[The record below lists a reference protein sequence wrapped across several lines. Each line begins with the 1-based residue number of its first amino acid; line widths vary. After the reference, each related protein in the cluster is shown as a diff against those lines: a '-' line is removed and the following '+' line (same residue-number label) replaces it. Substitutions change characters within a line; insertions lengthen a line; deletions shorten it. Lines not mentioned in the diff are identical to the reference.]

1 MLFKDKGSKMIDKL
15 ENYVINKNTTILEAL
30 AKIDI
35 NKDGF
40 LIVIDEMDT
49 VQGTLTDG
57 DIRRAFLKGKTVKDS
72 ILEIYNKAFTY
83 LNITQQI
90 TDAIEIF
97 KNNAIKFLPILDG
110 EKKLVNV
117 LTKQQMHSLLIL
129 DIHADLCYNFLDLD
143 DTILE
148 HEVFSRPWG
157 YYKTSL
163 MNDYFQ
169 SKLICI
175 NPGGKLS
182 LQSHSRREEHWIIAH
197 GNGEVQIGE
206 SIIQVTR
213 GNSLFI
219 PKGCKHRV
227 TNTDAKESLIIT
239 EVQLGDYF
247 GEDDIIRYEDVY
259 GRV

>member
-1 MLFKDKGSKMIDKL
+1 MKDRF
-15 ENYVINKNTTILEAL
+15 EHYVIGEEATILDAL
-30 AKIDI
+30 AKIDA

-40 LIVIDEMDT
+40 LIVTDEMDAT
-49 VQGTLTDG
+49 LGTLTDG
-57 DIRRAFLKGKTVKDS
+57 DIRRAFLRGKTVKDS
-72 ILEIYNKAFTY
+72 IKEIYNKTFTC
-83 LNITQQI
+83 LENTQKI

-97 KNNAIKFLPILDG
+97 KNNATKFLPILDG
-110 EKKLVNV
+110 EHKLVNI

-129 DIHADLCYNFLDLD
+129 DIHADLGYNFLELD

-148 HEVFSRPWG
+148 HEVFQRPWG

-182 LQSHSRREEHWIIAH
+182 LQSHARREEHWIIAH
-197 GNGEVQIGE
+197 GNGVVQIGE
-206 SIIQVTR
+206 SLINVTR
-213 GNSLFI
+213 GSSLFI

-227 TNTDAKESLIIT
+227 TNVDEKESLIIT

-247 GEDDIIRYEDVY
+247 GEDDITRYEDVY

>member
-1 MLFKDKGSKMIDKL
+1 MDIRFS
-15 ENYVINKNTTILEAL
+15 NYIIHETETILEAL
-30 AKIDI
+30 AKIDA

-40 LIVIDEMDT
+40 LIVVSETDT
-49 VQGTLTDG
+49 TMGTLTDG
-57 DIRRAFLKGKTVKDS
+57 DVRRAFLRGKTVKDT
-72 ILEIYNKAFTY
+72 IEEIYNKTFKY
-83 LNITQQI
+83 LENGQRI
-90 TDAIEIF
+90 TDAIEMF
-97 KNNAIKFLPILDG
+97 KNSSIEFIPILDSN
-110 EKKLVNV
+110 KKLVNI

-129 DIHADLCYNFLDLD
+129 DIHADLGYNFLELD

-182 LQSHSRREEHWIIAH
+182 LQSHAHREEHWIIAH
-197 GNGEVQIGE
+197 GNGVVQIGE
-206 SIIQVTR
+206 SLINVTR
-213 GNSLFI
+213 GSSLFI

-227 TNTDAKESLIIT
+227 TNVDEKESLIIT

-247 GEDDIIRYEDVY
+247 GEDDITRYEDVY

>member
-1 MLFKDKGSKMIDKL
+1 MDFSHLEYVITEQEKILDALIKIDK
-15 ENYVINKNTTILEAL
+15 NKA
-30 AKIDI
+30 
-35 NKDGF
+35 GF
-40 LIVIDEMDT
+40 LIVVEEAGK
-49 VQGTLTDG
+49 VLGTLTDG
-57 DIRRAFLKGKTVKDS
+57 DIRRAFLRGNTVKDS
-72 ILEIYNKAFTY
+72 VKEIYNKLFTC
-83 LNITQQI
+83 LTQSQQI

-97 KNNAIKFLPILDG
+97 KNNAIKFLPILD
-110 EKKLVNV
+110 EEQRLVNI

-129 DIHADLCYNFLDLD
+129 DIHADLSYDFLNLD

-148 HEVFSRPWG
+148 HEVFQRPWG

-182 LQSHSRREEHWIIAH
+182 LQSHARREEHWIIAH
-197 GNGEVQIGE
+197 GSGVVQIGE
-206 SIIQVTR
+206 SLIKVTR
-213 GNSLFI
+213 GSSLFI

-227 TNTDAKESLIIT
+227 TNTDEKESLIIT

-247 GEDDIIRYEDVY
+247 GEDDITRYEDVY

>member
-1 MLFKDKGSKMIDKL
+1 MGFQF
-15 ENYVINKNTTILEAL
+15 ENYVILEQDTILEAL
-30 AKIDI
+30 TKIDE
-35 NKDGF
+35 NKAGF
-40 LIVIDEMDT
+40 LIVVEKTDK
-49 VQGTLTDG
+49 VLGTLTDG
-57 DIRRAFLKGKTVKDS
+57 DIRRAFLCGNTVKDS
-72 ILEIYNKAFTY
+72 VKEIYNKSFTY
-83 LNITQQI
+83 LTESQQI
-90 TDAIEIF
+90 TDAIEVF
-97 KNNAIKFLPILDG
+97 KNSAIKFLPILDA
-110 EKKLVNV
+110 EHRLVNI

-129 DIHADLCYNFLDLD
+129 DIHADLTYDFLELD

-148 HEVFSRPWG
+148 HEVFQRPWG

-197 GNGEVQIGE
+197 GNGVVQIGE
-206 SIIQVTR
+206 SLINVTR
-213 GNSLFI
+213 GSSLFI

-227 TNTDAKESLIIT
+227 TNTDSKESLIIT

-247 GEDDIIRYEDVY
+247 GEDDITRYEDVY
-259 GRV
+259 GRI